1 MPRFSPSRPRLQSN
15 RTSTGFGHTTASCIL
30 LAAAAAGS
38 FGCAKNHY
46 YIEPNGQVTTV
57 SRDPI
62 FGLKKQSPAAVQVV
76 AAPTEVQ
83 GAKVITT
90 TPAPG
95 VQSAQI
101 GVVNPAI
108 PEAVVVQPPA
118 AQGVVNEPPLIDGTA
133 GANGT
138 QVSGGIRSST
148 AGAPKVAEGLLD

>member
-1 MPRFSPSRPRLQSN
+1 MPRFSPLRPRSI
-15 RTSTGFGHTTASCIL
+15 RTSNGFGHMTATCML
-30 LAAAAAGS
+30 MAVAAAGS

-46 YIEPNGQVTTV
+46 YVEPNGQVTTV
-57 SRDPI
+57 SRDPF
-62 FGLKKQSPAAVQVV
+62 FGIRKQSPETAQVV
-76 AAPTEVQ
+76 TFPTEVQ
-83 GAKVITT
+83 GAKVIAT

-118 AQGVVNEPPLIDGTA
+118 AQGMVNEPPLLDGTA

-138 QVSGGIRSST
+138 QISGGIRSST
-148 AGAPKVAEGLLD
+148 AGTPKVAEGLLD